1 MTVDAQMLSTLEL
14 LHYCQRFRDTLFAFV
29 FERSVYCEEQLMDL
43 RVLHAAGIRQ
53 VLFCAADKELV
64 RKLDRWNRSG
74 YKFLVLEGTQAALR
88 TAAFIGRL
96 QTELRA
102 GKVPLVT
109 LPDYPQDEPGQL
121 EMGRAIM
128 HCAVALGARK
138 AFFPGEAPG
147 LILNG
152 RFRSYPGLQE
162 IREAREANLSPAR
175 LEFILEQQDEHLV
188 DLVIL
193 PARRGAIFEEVF
205 THSGAGTLFA
215 QDYENMLR
223 AAHETDVRDIIAL
236 MQPYVDEGTLKPVT
250 EEQLLE
256 LIPSFMVYSVNGQ
269 IVAAGALLDYDDCA
283 EVGKLCT
290 LPRYQARGRAR
301 YLVRALQEEAA
312 RQGKRAVFALTV
324 SPKVAEFF
332 EKLGFREVP
341 RETLPPSWQ
350 STYDFSRPS
359 RAFWADVSLGSSHGP
374 NPQGTSTLTTST
386 Q

>member
-29 FERSVYCEEQLMDL
+29 FERSRYCEDLLMDL

-53 VLFCAADKELV
+53 VLFCAADTELV
-64 RKLDRWNRSG
+64 KKLGRWNRSG
-74 YKFLVLEGTQAALR
+74 YKFLVLEGTQSSLR

-102 GKVPLVT
+102 GNVPLVT
-109 LPDYPQDEPGQL
+109 LSDYPADEPGQL

-162 IREAREANLSPAR
+162 IREAREANLSPER
-175 LEFILEQQDEHLV
+175 LAFILEQQEEHLV
-188 DLVIL
+188 DLVLL

-215 QDYENMLR
+215 QDYTNVLR
-223 AAHETDVRDIIAL
+223 AASETDVRDIIAL
-236 MQPYVDEGTLKPVT
+236 MQPYVDEGTLKPVS
-250 EEQLLE
+250 EEELLE
-256 LIPSFMVYSVNGQ
+256 MIRSFMVYSVNGQ
-269 IVAAGALLDYDDCA
+269 IVAAGALLDYEDCC

-301 YLVRALQEEAA
+301 DLVRALQEEAA
-312 RQGKRAVFALTV
+312 LRGKRAVFALTV

-341 RETLPPSWQ
+341 RETLPESWQ
-350 STYDFSRPS
+350 ASYDFSRPS
-359 RAFWADVSLGSSHGP
+359 RAFWSSLGKSQGPSS
-374 NPQGTSTLTTST
+374 QGTSTLISTT